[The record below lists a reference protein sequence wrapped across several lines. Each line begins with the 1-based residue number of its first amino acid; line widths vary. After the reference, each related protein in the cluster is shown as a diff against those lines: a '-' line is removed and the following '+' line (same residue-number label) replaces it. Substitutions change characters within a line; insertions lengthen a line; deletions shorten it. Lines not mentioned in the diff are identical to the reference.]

1 MLSSTELAMD
11 RFVFSGGDDQMN
23 DLPQKGQKIHYEEE
37 EAEVVRVTPL
47 LVIKTKNRVVCGAL
61 GKFFS

>member
-1 MLSSTELAMD
+1 MSSSTERAMNT
-11 RFVFSGGDDQMN
+11 FAFTGGDDQAN
-23 DLPQKGQKIHYEEE
+23 DRPQKGQKINYEEE

-61 GKFFS
+61 DKFFC